1 MVLLLPANGTC
12 TLTLIN
18 DFTPDQ
24 SSRMNADSAK
34 RVQTHW
40 TTSDQN
46 TQQSHQ
52 RAFHP
57 ERAKYL
63 QLSESV
69 MSTQPTWTAGYTLT
83 RRDQNKS
90 RPEHLKCPSDQFIS
104 FINICLRYCGPVET
118 IFPVSNKKNLA
129 LGSLNKQRKWGT
141 WKQMFPLQYQSVSQ
155 WCQLCVKGFI
165 FIFFMH
171 ENRQGSRN
179 RSVHIFPFLE
189 LLNIDLFSGFKV
201 SDGQLLQIRYIFPY

>member
-18 DFTPDQ
+18 DFTPNQ

-34 RVQTHW
+34 HVQTHW

-57 ERAKYL
+57 EQAEYL

-90 RPEHLKCPSDQFIS
+90 RPAHLKCSSDQFIS

-118 IFPVSNKKNLA
+118 IFPVSNKKSCSWLFKQTKKMGDMKANVSFAISECFTMMSA
-129 LGSLNKQRKWGT
+129 L
-141 WKQMFPLQYQSVSQ
+141 
-155 WCQLCVKGFI
+155 C
-165 FIFFMH
+165 
-171 ENRQGSRN
+171 
-179 RSVHIFPFLE
+179 
-189 LLNIDLFSGFKV
+189 
-201 SDGQLLQIRYIFPY
+201 